1 LAKIALTHPSQRDIE
16 ERCRGPHA
24 RVVAQGDA
32 WRVLEI
38 ACSFGPQDRPFEEQH
53 AQYSISL
60 VLGGTFQYRSSLGRE
75 LMIPGSILLGNAGQS
90 FECSHPHAV
99 GDRCLSFHFSPADF
113 QSLLAGFADPI
124 RPFHVPRL
132 PAVRG
137 LSPLFSQACAA
148 LLGDDQIDWESIGLR
163 LVTSTLDAL
172 SDRARSSGDFSP
184 AAEAR
189 VTRVVRMIEREPDS
203 NLQLARLAQEAKLSR
218 YHFLRLFLRLT
229 GLTPHQYVRRTR
241 LLRAAMRLISSS
253 SNIIE
258 VAQDS
263 GFGDVSNFNHAFRAE
278 FGVNPRTYRIARS
291 NSPSF
296 ISQQ

>member
-1 LAKIALTHPSQRDIE
+1 
-16 ERCRGPHA
+16 
-24 RVVAQGDA
+24 
-32 WRVLEI
+32 
-38 ACSFGPQDRPFEEQH
+38 
-53 AQYSISL
+53 
-60 VLGGTFQYRSSLGRE
+60 
-75 LMIPGSILLGNAGQS
+75 
-90 FECSHPHAV
+90 
-99 GDRCLSFHFSPADF
+99 
-113 QSLLAGFADPI
+113 
-124 RPFHVPRL
+124 
-132 PAVRG
+132 
-137 LSPLFSQACAA
+137 
-148 LLGDDQIDWESIGLR
+148 
-163 LVTSTLDAL
+163 
-172 SDRARSSGDFSP
+172 
-184 AAEAR
+184 
-189 VTRVVRMIEREPDS
+189 MIEREPDS